1 MYLIKAFKWGTVG
14 ITPYP
19 VKQQAQAR
27 SFAVWLSIFLTFV
40 CTVWSH
46 LGHCTVV
53 GYLVKYIPSVV
64 APRKNPSV
72 RYKKT
77 RLSFSLQDNRT
88 LHFKTKKLSTK
99 SSWDFEYFYILM
111 THTGNAQ
118 VFFVLKRFFKSKSV
132 LWFWFRTIFE
142 KLITA
147 PPGWQTSVSTK
158 ISVCITSM

>member
-1 MYLIKAFKWGTVG
+1 M
-14 ITPYP
+14 
-19 VKQQAQAR
+19 KQQAQAR

-46 LGHCTVV
+46 LGHWTVV

-88 LHFKTKKLSTK
+88 LHFKTKNCQRNPPWSLNV
-99 SSWDFEYFYILM
+99 FYILVIL
-111 THTGNAQ
+111 TDNAQ
-118 VFFVLKRFFKSKSV
+118 VIFVLIEVCQPGGAAINFSKIA
-132 LWFWFRTIFE
+132 WNQN
-142 KLITA
+142 
-147 PPGWQTSVSTK
+147 QTTLLLLK
-158 ISVCITSM
+158 TFCYP